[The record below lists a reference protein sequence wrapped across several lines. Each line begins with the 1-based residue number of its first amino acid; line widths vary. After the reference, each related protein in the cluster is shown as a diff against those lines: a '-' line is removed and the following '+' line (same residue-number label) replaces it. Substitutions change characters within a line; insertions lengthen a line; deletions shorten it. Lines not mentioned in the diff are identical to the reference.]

1 MNQQGLLFYREIPT
15 EFCCAQAGRPGPRSR
30 AGSDPAVILDS
41 GAYSCAT
48 DPADGTPL
56 PPKPAGALAF
66 HYPRSEGFVYE
77 ARAVHAALRA
87 GKTALDE
94 WTHAESLTT
103 QAIVDAMRA
112 AVVSA

>member
-1 MNQQGLLFYREIPT
+1 MPSPSPNPSPNRTRALLRREASEDQT
-15 EFCCAQAGRPGPRSR
+15 
-30 AGSDPAVILDS
+30 LDF
-41 GAYSCAT
+41 
-48 DPADGTPL
+48 PL

>member
-1 MNQQGLLFYREIPT
+1 MGHGPM
-15 EFCCAQAGRPGPRSR
+15 GPRAHGTKGPRDHGLIGSWARGQGR
-30 AGSDPAVILDS
+30 AVCFAARIQSSDF
-41 GAYSCAT
+41 
-48 DPADGTPL
+48 PL